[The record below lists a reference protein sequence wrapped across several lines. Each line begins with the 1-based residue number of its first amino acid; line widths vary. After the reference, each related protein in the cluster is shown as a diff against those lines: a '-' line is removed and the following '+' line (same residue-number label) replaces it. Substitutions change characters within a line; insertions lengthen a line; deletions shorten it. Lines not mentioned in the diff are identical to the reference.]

1 MKFVPSY
8 IKLFETGE
16 LKARAE
22 KAYEMLVSCRV
33 CPHECGANRRSGERG
48 LCNSGELPIVSSYT
62 LHHGEEPLLSGSRG
76 TGNIFFG
83 NCNLRCIYCQNYEIS
98 QNWKEEEKNTISSE
112 KLSEIM
118 LELQSKGAH
127 NIGLVSPTHF
137 VPAILK
143 SLLTAIEKGLNLPV
157 IYNSNGYDSVET
169 IKLLDGI
176 IDIYLPD
183 CKYGSDEYGKKYS
196 NAEEYFTHSKDA
208 IKEMYRQTRH
218 DLIIEDDVVVRGLII
233 RHLVLP
239 NGLSDAENV
248 FKFIA
253 GELSPETYVSLMAQY
268 YPVNKASS
276 EILLDRRLRETEYL
290 KAIELLEKYKLN
302 KGWIQEM
309 ESFEYYRP
317 EFKKDRENP
326 FGN

>member
-1 MKFVPSY
+1 
-8 IKLFETGE
+8 
-16 LKARAE
+16 
-22 KAYEMLVSCRV
+22 
-33 CPHECGANRRSGERG
+33 
-48 LCNSGELPIVSSYT
+48 
-62 LHHGEEPLLSGSRG
+62 
-76 TGNIFFG
+76 
-83 NCNLRCIYCQNYEIS
+83 
-98 QNWKEEEKNTISSE
+98 
-112 KLSEIM
+112 M

-137 VPAILK
+137 VSAILK
-143 SLLTAIEKGLNLPV
+143 SLLIAVERGLHLPL

-169 IKLLDGI
+169 LRLLDGI

-183 CKYGSDEYGKKYS
+183 CKYGCDEYGKKYS

-208 IKEMYRQTRH
+208 IKEMHRQTGH
-218 DLIIEDDVVVRGLII
+218 ELIIEDDVVVRGLII

-253 GELSPETYVSLMAQY
+253 GELNCETYVSLMAQY
-268 YPVNKASS
+268 YPVNKASG
-276 EILLDRRLRETEYL
+276 EILLDRRLRETEYI

>member
-1 MKFVPSY
+1 MKFIPSY

-22 KAYEMLVSCRV
+22 KAGAMLANCRV
-33 CPHECGANRRSGERG
+33 CPHECGVNRKGGQRG
-48 LCNSGELPIVSSYT
+48 LCSSGELPIVSSYT

-76 TGNIFFG
+76 AGNIFFG

-98 QNWKEEEKNTISSE
+98 QNWKEEEKNTITCE
-112 KLSEIM
+112 KLADIM

-143 SLLTAIEKGLNLPV
+143 SLLTAIEKGLNLPL
-157 IYNSNGYDSVET
+157 IYNSNGYDSVEI
-169 IKLLDGI
+169 IKLLDGV

-196 NAEEYFTHSKDA
+196 NAEKYFTHSKPA
-208 IKEMYRQTRH
+208 IKEMYRQTGYE
-218 DLIIEDDVVVRGLII
+218 LLIEDDVIVRGLII

-253 GELSPETYVSLMAQY
+253 EELNPETHVSLMAQY
-268 YPVNKASS
+268 YPVNKASG

-290 KAIELLEKYKLN
+290 KAIELLEKYKLD